1 MDGMAPPGVRR
12 ANNGQT
18 FDMAW
23 MD

>member
-1 MDGMAPPGVRR
+1 MDGTAPPGVRR

-18 FDMAW
+18 FDIAW